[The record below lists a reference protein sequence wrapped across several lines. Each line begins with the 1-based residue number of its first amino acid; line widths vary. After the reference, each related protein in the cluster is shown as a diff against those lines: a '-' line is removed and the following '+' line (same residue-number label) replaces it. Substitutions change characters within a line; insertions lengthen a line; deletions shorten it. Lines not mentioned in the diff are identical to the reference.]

1 MDGEHLY
8 TIGELARRTGL
19 AVKTIRFYSDSGV
32 VPPTD
37 RSPAGYRL
45 YDLDALVRLDLVRT
59 LRELG
64 FDLAAIRR
72 VLDRRVSVP
81 EIAAVHADALD
92 AQIRTLRTRRAVLR
106 AVAERGSDPELT
118 EQVREHVESAR
129 ASGIDP
135 ASDRARTVLD
145 GIIARSCAAF
155 GETDSPEYRAALL
168 TRVETANDPRT
179 ERCFQLLGIMNGWPP
194 IPTLVPVF
202 DWFVQ
207 SLRHH
212 PVP

>member
-1 MDGEHLY
+1 MG
-8 TIGELARRTGL
+8 
-19 AVKTIRFYSDSGV
+19 
-32 VPPTD
+32 
-37 RSPAGYRL
+37 
-45 YDLDALVRLDLVRT
+45 
-59 LRELG
+59 
-64 FDLAAIRR
+64 AAIRC
-72 VLDRRVSVP
+72 VLDRRVWVP

-106 AVAERGSDPELT
+106 AVAEHGSDPELT

-179 ERCFQLLGIMNGWPP
+179 ERSFQLLGIMNGRPP